1 MQACCAADAGAPGVQ
16 EWEGWRNMSE
26 TGTMAGGDGNGL
38 ARRWKLVVPLS
49 LVWAAV
55 YYAGYHAAGVDAMTW
70 RFWAA
75 DLNPLPWLGALAVL
89 RFYVGRYDHYRAR
102 GGNVRSWSAGQVLS
116 FVAGLLL
123 ALALWESPVNGFV
136 GRSMTLYTVKLMGE
150 FEFAAPLIVL
160 GIPFSL
166 VDSVR
171 LKGPWWSAL
180 RVLHRPL
187 VTTVAL
193 AIVLVLWDMTDQM
206 ALGLRNALVFGLLPG
221 VYLALGMTVWMQS
234 LRALPAFP
242 NLQNHLRKGL
252 YVWAMEFAMMVMG
265 TMWFWSAMKSMDP
278 STGTPLLW
286 GMTRV
291 TDVHIAGAVMTG
303 LSLPTMCLVSW
314 HFWQWI
320 SGVVGVS
327 ESDEYG
333 DYSQATGR
341 QEL

>member
-1 MQACCAADAGAPGVQ
+1 MAGEDRKGLAWRWMLVAPLGVIWAGGYYMGYGAAGADAA
-16 EWEGWRNMSE
+16 
-26 TGTMAGGDGNGL
+26 
-38 ARRWKLVVPLS
+38 
-49 LVWAAV
+49 
-55 YYAGYHAAGVDAMTW
+55 TW
-70 RFWAA
+70 RFWTA
-75 DLNPLPWLGALAVL
+75 DLNPLPWLAAFAVL
-89 RFYVGRYDHYRAR
+89 RVYLARRDRYRA
-102 GGNVRSWSAGQVLS
+102 GGGDARSWSAGQVLS
-116 FVAGLLL
+116 FVSGLLL
-123 ALALWESPVNGFV
+123 ALALWESPLNGFV

-171 LKGPWWSAL
+171 VKGPWWSIL
-180 RVLHRPL
+180 RVLHRPA
-187 VTTVAL
+187 VTAAAL
-193 AIVLVLWDMTDQM
+193 AVILVLWDMTDQM
-206 ALGLRNALVFGLLPG
+206 ALGLHNALVFGLLPG
-221 VYLALGMTVWMQS
+221 VYLALGMVVWMQS

-242 NLQNHLRKGL
+242 NLQNHLRKGM
-252 YVWAMEFAMMVMG
+252 YVWAMEFAMMAMG
-265 TMWFWSAMKSMDP
+265 TIWFWSAMKDMNP

-291 TDVHIAGAVMTG
+291 ADMHIAGAVMTG

-327 ESDEYG
+327 ESEEYG
-333 DYSQATGR
+333 DYSRPTGR

>member
-1 MQACCAADAGAPGVQ
+1 
-16 EWEGWRNMSE
+16 MSGM
-26 TGTMAGGDGNGL
+26 GTMAGEDRNGL
-38 ARRWKLVVPLS
+38 ARRWRLVAPLG
-49 LVWAAV
+49 LLWAGV
-55 YYAGYHAAGVDAMTW
+55 YYAGYRAAGVDAATW

-75 DLNPLPWLGALAVL
+75 DLNPLPWLAALAVL
-89 RFYVGRYDHYRAR
+89 RLYFRHYDRY
-102 GGNVRSWSAGQVLS
+102 RSRSSDAPLWSAGQVWS
-116 FVAGLLL
+116 FVSGVLL
-123 ALALWESPVNGFV
+123 ALALWESPLNGFV

-171 LKGPWWSAL
+171 LKGPWWSVL

-206 ALGLRNALVFGLLPG
+206 ALGLRNVLVFGLLPG
-221 VYLALGMTVWMQS
+221 VYLALGMIVWMQS

-265 TMWFWSAMKSMDP
+265 TMWFWSAMKSMNP

-286 GMTRV
+286 GMSRV

-327 ESDEYG
+327 ESEEYG
-333 DYSQATGR
+333 DYSRSAGR